1 MVLRSR
7 YFKQIF
13 LGKVTYLDPSWNVVN
28 CGHEIYD
35 GLSQKQIQELQQAEK
50 HPKLIHYAGFE
61 TKPWNNRSAKFGE
74 YYFYYLRKTF
84 WYENVMFS
92 FQSNVNNNQQ
102 AIILN
107 IPERRGLAWRIAR
120 KCWLKLPFFIKRR
133 LGKLKEY
140 LKAKL

>member
-1 MVLRSR
+1 
-7 YFKQIF
+7 
-13 LGKVTYLDPSWNVVN
+13 
-28 CGHEIYD
+28 
-35 GLSQKQIQELQQAEK
+35 
-50 HPKLIHYAGFE
+50 
-61 TKPWNNRSAKFGE
+61 
-74 YYFYYLRKTF
+74 
-84 WYENVMFS
+84 MFS
-92 FQSNVNNNQQ
+92 FQSNANNNQQ